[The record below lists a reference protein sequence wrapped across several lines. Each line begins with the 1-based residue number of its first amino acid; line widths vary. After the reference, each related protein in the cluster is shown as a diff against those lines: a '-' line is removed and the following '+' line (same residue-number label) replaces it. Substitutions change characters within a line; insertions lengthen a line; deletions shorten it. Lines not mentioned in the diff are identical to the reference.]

1 MQAVQPLFIY
11 EDVLVTVCCQGRNF
25 TAKYKDVLQPG
36 YTAKPVPLVEPE
48 KNKDASLPND
58 LEQGMVIPVVRAE
71 KKQGFTSPPK
81 VYTEDTLLSAME
93 TAGNKEF
100 EKDTEKK
107 GLGTPATRA
116 AILEKLVSSGYVQRK
131 GKQMIPTEDGVAAIR
146 NIPDYLKSAS
156 MTAEWENDLLRMERG
171 EIKPHDFMQGIHGL
185 IDKMLADLRQIPTVA
200 AASYYN
206 KVNQTLYYTKKI
218 AETENWNL
226 QDIYSDEGKSGT
238 SLRKRDAFKRMMRDA
253 KDQKMDLIICAS
265 ISRFARN
272 FSDCMTQIAALKT
285 MHPAHP
291 IGVYFETENI
301 YTLNPSS
308 QYSLD
313 IQALLADWESGNKS
327 RRMILSYDQRIMTGQ
342 YPVADLMG
350 YRHTKDG
357 RLVIEPEEAKTVRF
371 IFLAFIQGYNYDQI
385 AAVLTQKK
393 RSTLRGRQEWN
404 GMMVANI
411 MKNERRWGDL
421 EARKSIV
428 VDYKLGKVTK
438 NNGNRCSAYVPEHHE
453 AIVSPEIAR
462 AAHLV
467 ASSSKKCGV
476 QDIVVIRQGALKG
489 FVGIH
494 PNWSGINAE
503 SIRSLCLSTYLPEE
517 VMKLNDIAEMR
528 AGATLGKALQSEYM
542 TVSGTC
548 FINQSSP
555 VMTISKNGIRF
566 SKACHSRLDDC
577 EYVELLYHP
586 ILQVVILRKSNHGF
600 STAMHWRDDNDVHSV
615 FSARAFSG
623 LVFQTLNWKMNY
635 RYQCRGICRGQ
646 GNAKFL
652 IFELDESRILTGK
665 NQYEQENCSMN
676 LKCRLYRSKW
686 VQSITVNDVMES
698 GQVVENPMIGAIPSK
713 NEVQREL
720 DDLLM
725 SM

>member
-1 MQAVQPLFIY
+1 MTPEEFEQAQ
-11 EDVLVTVCCQGRNF
+11 
-25 TAKYKDVLQPG
+25 
-36 YTAKPVPLVEPE
+36 
-48 KNKDASLPND
+48 
-58 LEQGMVIPVVRAE
+58 MVIMLQHGKHQAGNYTRHQYPL
-71 KKQGFTSPPK
+71 KGK
-81 VYTEDTLLSAME
+81 VYCGYCQKLMKYRVLKKLGPSFNCRFSA
-93 TAGNKEF
+93 TAVDSPCKRI
-100 EKDTEKK
+100 
-107 GLGTPATRA
+107 P
-116 AILEKLVSSGYVQRK
+116 ISEKLLEEIV
-131 GKQMIPTEDGVAAIR
+131 R
-146 NIPDYLKSAS
+146 N
-156 MTAEWENDLLRMERG
+156 N
-171 EIKPHDFMQGIHGL
+171 
-185 IDKMLADLRQIPTVA
+185 
-200 AASYYN
+200 
-206 KVNQTLYYTKKI
+206 
-218 AETENWNL
+218 
-226 QDIYSDEGKSGT
+226 
-238 SLRKRDAFKRMMRDA
+238 
-253 KDQKMDLIICAS
+253 
-265 ISRFARN
+265 
-272 FSDCMTQIAALKT
+272 
-285 MHPAHP
+285 
-291 IGVYFETENI
+291 
-301 YTLNPSS
+301 
-308 QYSLD
+308 LD

-528 AGATLGKALQSEYM
+528 AGATLGKALQSEYL

-555 VMTISKNGIRF
+555 VMTVSKNGIRF
-566 SKACHSRLDDC
+566 SKACHTRLDDC
-577 EYVELLYHP
+577 EYVELLYDAEKNA
-586 ILQVVILRKSNHGF
+586 VIISLEK
-600 STAMHWRDDNDVHSV
+600 DEQ
-615 FSARAFSG
+615 SALSP
-623 LVFQTLNWKMNY
+623 Q
-635 RYQCRGICRGQ
+635 
-646 GNAKFL
+646 
-652 IFELDESRILTGK
+652 
-665 NQYEQENCSMN
+665 
-676 LKCRLYRSKW
+676 KC
-686 VQSITVNDVMES
+686 TT
-698 GQVVENPMIGAIPSK
+698 
-713 NEVQREL
+713 
-720 DDLLM
+720 
-725 SM
+725 